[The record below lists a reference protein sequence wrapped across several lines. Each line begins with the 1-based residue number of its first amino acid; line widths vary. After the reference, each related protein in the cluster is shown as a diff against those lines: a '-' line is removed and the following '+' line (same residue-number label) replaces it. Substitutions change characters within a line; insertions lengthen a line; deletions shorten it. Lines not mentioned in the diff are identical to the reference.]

1 MTPSQSPIT
10 ILGCGSYGTALAIS
24 FSRNGSPT
32 YLWGHNPDHIHQM
45 QQERQNRRF
54 LPDIEFPE
62 SLHLELD
69 LKTALDQAKDI
80 LIVVPSHAFGEI
92 LLKIRPHLKP
102 DHRLIWATKGL
113 ERNTGRL
120 LQEVVEETLGKAIP
134 TAVLSG
140 PTFDTPEDDPEAQGA
155 IKDVREALAD
165 YDTWFYTT
173 VDKDDNAS
181 LQEDIKVILVIA
193 VFIIIAVLWFTSGTY
208 MEIAIFMLVFAMA
221 ALLNMGTNFI
231 FGKISFVTNA
241 VASILQLAMA
251 IDYAIILFHRFM
263 EEKAHTDTKE
273 ALIRALEKG
282 IVEIS
287 SSSLTTMS
295 GMVALMF
302 MHFGIGLDLG
312 RVMVKAILLSMLS
325 VFGFMPGLIMMFN
338 RQIDNTMHKSFVPK
352 IEFWGKIVVAVRKF
366 TVPVFVV
373 MIFVCGYLSNTST
386 YAYDQSSVESAKM
399 NEYMTSKREISKNFD
414 LDNLMAI
421 VVPAGDYDSEAA
433 ILSEIQEIDNVASA
447 TGLANVTVDDDEQ
460 YVLTDRLT
468 PQELADVT
476 DMDIDTIRL
485 LYRFYAWKEEK
496 YGAFLNSIDEFKIP
510 LISMVDFIYGEE
522 ENETFDFD
530 EDLSQDIKDMHK
542 TLSDAREQLEGDNY
556 HRMLFTISGPV
567 EGEETFATIDKVR
580 DIAQKYY
587 HEVYVVGDST
597 SDYDLSKSFT
607 QDNMIITILT
617 AAFVALIL
625 LFTFKNYSLPLIL
638 VVTIQTSIFIN
649 FTLPAIQGVH
659 MYFLS
664 YLIVSSIQM
673 GATIDYAIVITN
685 RYIDLRK
692 TITDKREAVVKT
704 LDQSFATIITSGS
717 IMTSAG
723 FVVGQTTSNPVIA
736 SLGTTLGK
744 GTLTSIVLVMLILPQ
759 LLYMFDG
766 IIAKTYYKSKLSLE
780 NLSKLRAE
788 AAGEEGQ
795 KA

>member
-1 MTPSQSPIT
+1 MRKLAELIVNNRKLLMVVF
-10 ILGCGSYGTALAIS
+10 IAAAIGSAIMSSHVEVVQELTDYLPEDTETRQGVDLMDAEFTTFGTAKVMIS
-24 FSRNGSPT
+24 NVT
-32 YLWGHNPDHIHQM
+32 Y
-45 QQERQNRRF
+45 E
-54 LPDIEFPE
+54 E
-62 SLHLELD
+62 
-69 LKTALDQAKDI
+69 AKDI
-80 LIVVPSHAFGEI
+80 VEQLKDIKGVSAVDFYEEDDEDETEITDGEELSDYYKNLSA
-92 LLKIRPHLKP
+92 LLSI
-102 DHRLIWATKGL
+102 
-113 ERNTGRL
+113 
-120 LQEVVEETLGKAIP
+120 
-134 TAVLSG
+134 
-140 PTFDTPEDDPEAQGA
+140 TFDTPEDDPEAQGA

-263 EEKAHTDTKE
+263 EEKEHADTKE

-447 TGLANVTVDDDEQ
+447 TGLANV
-460 YVLTDRLT
+460 RW
-468 PQELADVT
+468 
-476 DMDIDTIRL
+476 MMM
-485 LYRFYAWKEEK
+485 
-496 YGAFLNSIDEFKIP
+496 S
-510 LISMVDFIYGEE
+510 SMY
-522 ENETFDFD
+522 
-530 EDLSQDIKDMHK
+530 
-542 TLSDAREQLEGDNY
+542 
-556 HRMLFTISGPV
+556 
-567 EGEETFATIDKVR
+567 
-580 DIAQKYY
+580 
-587 HEVYVVGDST
+587 
-597 SDYDLSKSFT
+597 
-607 QDNMIITILT
+607 
-617 AAFVALIL
+617 
-625 LFTFKNYSLPLIL
+625 
-638 VVTIQTSIFIN
+638 
-649 FTLPAIQGVH
+649 
-659 MYFLS
+659 
-664 YLIVSSIQM
+664 
-673 GATIDYAIVITN
+673 
-685 RYIDLRK
+685 
-692 TITDKREAVVKT
+692 
-704 LDQSFATIITSGS
+704 
-717 IMTSAG
+717 
-723 FVVGQTTSNPVIA
+723 
-736 SLGTTLGK
+736 
-744 GTLTSIVLVMLILPQ
+744 
-759 LLYMFDG
+759 
-766 IIAKTYYKSKLSLE
+766 
-780 NLSKLRAE
+780 
-788 AAGEEGQ
+788 
-795 KA
+795 